1 MWAPGRCD
9 EAVVVAVAD
18 DGVVVAVAGDVV
30 VVADGVVAVECADD
44 VVVDVAERDVD
55 TGLDDK
61 VLLRVDGELIGELG
75 VAVHADEVGGG
86 LLS

>member
-1 MWAPGRCD
+1 MYFVVKFVVVAAAAVVD
-9 EAVVVAVAD
+9 IAAVVAVVVAD
-18 DGVVVAVAGDVV
+18 DV
-30 VVADGVVAVECADD
+30 VVAVECVDD

-55 TGLDDK
+55 TGLDDMM
-61 VLLRVDGELIGELG
+61 LEVDGELIGELG

>member
-9 EAVVVAVAD
+9 EAVAVAVAD
-18 DGVVVAVAGDVV
+18 DGVVVAVDGDVV

-55 TGLDDK
+55 TGLDDMM
-61 VLLRVDGELIGELG
+61 LEVDGELIGELG